1 MGIGI
6 SYNNITSNGAIGLMK
21 ILESNNIRSKII
33 IDFTDFENKDISYQ
47 VEELLIETLEKHNKK
62 LEV

>member
-1 MGIGI
+1 
-6 SYNNITSNGAIGLMK
+6 MK

>member
-1 MGIGI
+1 MGIGV